1 LVLPLVPD
9 AEARRMQLPSFRV
22 LTILTLAT
30 ASVFAV
36 AYVQPRAVTT
46 TQRRDP
52 VYAGLVGRWQG
63 TVEVRDERVA
73 SRRVTRRTE
82 VRVSPVPASDGLS
95 MHVTTKDG
103 ADSVTT
109 ETDLLQLDKSLTA
122 AQWGG
127 MGDTEMQHYD
137 VHVADSLTANSPL
150 RLVLERERG
159 GDDMPATIRET
170 VTIAPGEIRIVQ
182 ELREYGQQ
190 FEFQREYVLRRI
202 G

>member
-1 LVLPLVPD
+1 
-9 AEARRMQLPSFRV
+9 MQFPSFRV
-22 LTILTLAT
+22 LAFLTLAP
-30 ASVFAV
+30 AAVFAV

-46 TQRRDP
+46 TQRDP

-73 SRRVTRRTE
+73 SRRVKRPTE
-82 VRVSPVPASDGLS
+82 VRVSAVPASDGLS
-95 MHVTTKDG
+95 LQMTTKDG
-103 ADSVTT
+103 VDSVTT

-127 MGDTEMQHYD
+127 MGDTEMRHYD
-137 VHVADSLTANSPL
+137 VRVADSLTAHSPL

-159 GDDMPATIRET
+159 GDELPATIRET

-182 ELREYGQQ
+182 ELREYGQK